1 MSEFILFRVLENRGA
16 VFRIHIGRKCC
27 ALRNYHDA
35 EIASPGMP
43 QADGL
48 SNFIDIEGALGNQ
61 DHIGAAGNPA
71 VDGDPTSIA
80 TPYFHHHDAVV
91 SFRSGMHAVDG
102 LSDHVDRGI
111 ESESVISAG
120 QV

>member
-16 VFRIHIGRKCC
+16 VFRIHIGRKFC

-48 SNFIDIEGALGNQ
+48 SNFFDIDEVAETIRLRHARGRYFSIVVVAEGAKFST
-61 DHIGAAGNPA
+61 DM
-71 VDGDPTSIA
+71 D
-80 TPYFHHHDAVV
+80 
-91 SFRSGMHAVDG
+91 RSEERRV
-102 LSDHVDRGI
+102 GI
-111 ESESVISAG
+111 EIHRCRDEDQAG
-120 QV
+120 STVRCD